1 MDSDPHNNPIDNQH
15 GQAELLLERLE
26 SLRGEL
32 GAVGEELITLLRDA
46 GITPPADSEDHESKA
61 GYG

>member
-1 MDSDPHNNPIDNQH
+1 MDSDPHNNPIDTGH

-32 GAVGEELITLLRDA
+32 GGVGEELITLLRDA
-46 GITPPADSEDHESKA
+46 GITPAADPAQENQSKA
-61 GYG
+61 G